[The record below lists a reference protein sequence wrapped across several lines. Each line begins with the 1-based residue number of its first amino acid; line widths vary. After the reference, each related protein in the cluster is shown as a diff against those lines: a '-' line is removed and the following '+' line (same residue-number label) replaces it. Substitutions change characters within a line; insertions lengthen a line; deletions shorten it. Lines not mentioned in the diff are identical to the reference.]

1 MYKDL
6 GSTIP
11 STHVDEAAIKNS
23 IRNIILTR
31 KGSVPGKPNF
41 GSNIYKIIFEL
52 SSPLTTTI
60 ASNYVYEALAEFENR
75 IDITDVDV
83 NFIEEYNKMTIDVHY
98 KYVNK
103 IGSISASTASI
114 AIAV

>member
-1 MYKDL
+1 MYKDI
-6 GSTIP
+6 GPNISSTYI
-11 STHVDEAAIKNS
+11 DEAAIKNS

-31 KGSVPGKPNF
+31 KGSLPGKPEF
-41 GSNIYKIIFEL
+41 GSNIYKILFEL
-52 SSPLTTTI
+52 SSPLTMTI

-83 NFIEEYNKMTIDVHY
+83 NFIEEYSKITINVHY

-103 IGSISASTASI
+103 VGSISTSTASI
-114 AIAV
+114 AIVV